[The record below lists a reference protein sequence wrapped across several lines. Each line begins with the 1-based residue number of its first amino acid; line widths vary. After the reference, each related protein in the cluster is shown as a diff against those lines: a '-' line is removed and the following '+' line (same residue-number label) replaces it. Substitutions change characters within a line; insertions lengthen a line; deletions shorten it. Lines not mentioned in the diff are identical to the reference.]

1 MDLEFIKNGKMK
13 EYRNSNSIVK
23 TISENINNDEY
34 NIKNLRRLANVLQ
47 QLQLR
52 LVDNDVDTSLFEDDI
67 EETKETLRDLANQ
80 LQNRMIK

>member
-13 EYRNSNSIVK
+13 EYRNNNSIVK

>member
-23 TISENINNDEY
+23 IISENINNDEY

-52 LVDNDVDTSLFEDDI
+52 LIDNDVDTSLFEDDI